1 MGFTHKAQFNKRHGF
16 DTKTAHSLTEIA
28 KLSGIKK
35 SVLQEVFVRGIG
47 AYKTNPSSV
56 RPHITSPEQWGF
68 SRIYAFV
75 NKIEGNKMLD
85 HDTDLLLKL

>member
-1 MGFTHKAQFNKRHGF
+1 
-16 DTKTAHSLTEIA
+16 
-28 KLSGIKK
+28 
-35 SVLQEVFVRGIG
+35 
-47 AYKTNPSSV
+47 V